1 MRAPGGAGPA
11 LYWNEIQ
18 TARAPRGSVRRV
30 TDRDSTGGVQ
40 PRAASRTGMVEL
52 QATART
58 GTEQSP
64 DASPPSSGRGNKVL
78 LRIPSDHPPHLTS
91 RPRWSTAAQ
100 HPGGKL
106 LHQPRRS
113 SRACLALPSVGS
125 TAYPIG
131 PGRQCHSSA
140 N

>member
-11 LYWNEIQ
+11 LYWNEVQ

-52 QATART
+52 QAMART

-64 DASPPSSGRGNKVL
+64 DASPPARVEETRCCCVSHQTTLHTSPPDHGGPQL
-78 LRIPSDHPPHLTS
+78 L
-91 RPRWSTAAQ
+91 STQEESCCINPDAAAE
-100 HPGGKL
+100 P
-106 LHQPRRS
+106 
-113 SRACLALPSVGS
+113 A
-125 TAYPIG
+125 
-131 PGRQCHSSA
+131 
-140 N
+140 